1 MAMAK
6 VKHRVGIRASIDA
19 VFQTLITNEGLS
31 GWWASSAD
39 IEAEAGGRV
48 ELTFSELAVL
58 SFEYKELVPD
68 KTVQLKCISGPG
80 PWQDSE
86 LFFELEQ
93 GDGQVFVT
101 LTHQHDDASED
112 DFLYFSTKWPV
123 YLLSLRD
130 LHETGEGRPYPND
143 IKIHYGD

>member
-1 MAMAK
+1 MAK

-19 VFQTLITNEGLS
+19 VFQTLITYEGLS

-80 PWQDSE
+80 PWQDS
-86 LFFELEQ
+86 
-93 GDGQVFVT
+93 
-101 LTHQHDDASED
+101 
-112 DFLYFSTKWPV
+112 
-123 YLLSLRD
+123 
-130 LHETGEGRPYPND
+130 
-143 IKIHYGD
+143 